1 VEAVS
6 ASTLGTSFDVD
17 MLDPLKNSASRERRI
32 PALSLSRG
40 FGIGPVR
47 FLDEGPSRSQLRD
60 VHPDSVETEIQRFR
74 SALNSTA
81 EQLRN
86 LAADPDPASREPVA
100 HILGIQL
107 LIIEGSEFAARIEK
121 TIRDRLISAGSAV
134 EIVAERYL
142 QEQSSVTDPHLREK
156 RLDIED
162 VATRLRNSLRRGQ
175 DIEPNEFTGS
185 IIVARELHPS
195 AVTELA
201 RQKPAGFVTERGG
214 WTSHSSI
221 IAREFGIPMVS
232 GIRDV
237 RRTFDAVE
245 RVMVDG
251 IAGSVI
257 LHPDPHTLDHVG
269 AVNQLRPAN
278 VYERRVAATRTLDG
292 IEIALRANVGN
303 GRSYLE
309 AKKAGANGI
318 GLFRSESLIIDGSFP
333 SEDEQFAVYAEL
345 GDLVGS
351 AGVNVR
357 TFDIH
362 ADVFGERHE
371 RNPVLGLHSL
381 RLSLVKQEQFRIQIR
396 ALLRASSDR
405 NISIILPMVSGIA
418 DITQA
423 KNIINEERRLLSTAG
438 GSTQM
443 PKVGAMIELPAAVLT
458 IDTVASQLDFL
469 CLGTNDL
476 VQYLLAV
483 DRDNQSVADW
493 YESLHPAVV
502 TAIRMVIKAA
512 QANNI
517 PLIICGEMAGSPF
530 YAPVLI
536 GLGARELS
544 MNIKAIDAVRH
555 LLSGIRAADCTVLAE
570 RVSASKTAVESEKLL
585 NTFYTENWS
594 TLFPPGVLD
603 ERHVT

>member
-1 VEAVS
+1 
-6 ASTLGTSFDVD
+6 
-17 MLDPLKNSASRERRI
+17 MLDPLKNSRPWRERRI

-47 FLDEGPSRSQLRD
+47 FFEEGSSRPQLRD
-60 VHPDSVETEIQRFR
+60 IQPEAAATEIRRFR
-74 SALNSTA
+74 SALNSAA
-81 EQLRN
+81 EQLRR
-86 LAADPDPASREPVA
+86 LSADPDRASREPVA
-100 HILGIQL
+100 RILGVQL
-107 LIIEGSEFAARIEK
+107 LIIEDSDFAARIEN
-121 TIRDRLISAGSAV
+121 TIRDRSISAGSAV
-134 EIVAERYL
+134 EIVAEQYL
-142 QEQSSVTDPHLREK
+142 SEQSSVSNPHLREK

-162 VATRLRNSLRRGQ
+162 VATRLRNSLRRKHQ
-175 DIEPNEFTGS
+175 VEPNEFTGS
-185 IIVARELHPS
+185 VVVARELHPS

-257 LHPDPHTLDHVG
+257 LHPDPHTLDHIG

-278 VYERRVAATRTLDG
+278 VYEPRAAPTRTIDG
-292 IEIALRANVGN
+292 IEIALRANVGS
-303 GRSYLE
+303 GQSYLE
-309 AKKAGANGI
+309 GKKAGASGI
-318 GLFRSESLIIDGSFP
+318 GLFRSESLITDGSFP
-333 SEDEQFAVYAEL
+333 SEDEQLAIYAEL

-351 AGVNVR
+351 GGVNVR

-371 RNPVLGLHSL
+371 LNPVLGLHSL
-381 RLSLVKQEQFRIQIR
+381 RLSLMNQEQFRIQIR
-396 ALLRASSDR
+396 ALLRASSSR
-405 NISIILPMVSGIA
+405 NISIILPMVAGIA

-423 KNIINEERRLLSTAG
+423 KHIINEEHQLLSTADDNVH
-438 GSTQM
+438 M
-443 PKVGAMIELPAAVLT
+443 PKVGAMIELPSAVLT
-458 IDTVASQLDFL
+458 IDAVARELDFL

-476 VQYLLAV
+476 VQYVLAV

-512 QANNI
+512 HANKI

-544 MNIKAIDAVRH
+544 MNIKAVGAVRH
-555 LLSGIRAADCTVLAE
+555 LLSAISVADCKVLAQ
-570 RVSASKTAVESEKLL
+570 RVSSSETAVESEKLL
-585 NTFYTENWS
+585 NSFYTKNWS
-594 TLFPPGVLD
+594 TLFPAGVLK
-603 ERHVT
+603 EGR